1 MKTIIAIGRQ
11 YGSGGRQV
19 GKLLAA
25 ALGIPFYDRVLIEEA
40 ARQSGIDP
48 RHFERGDETA
58 AGSFLFAVS
67 MGLYGGAQLPAP
79 AEYSVS
85 DRIFF
90 AQADVIRQAAANG
103 PCVIVGRCA
112 DYILRER
119 SDLLSVFLYADRKD
133 RMQRAVREYGVAPEH
148 AEEQIQKMDKRR
160 GSYYAYYTGRRWQD
174 IGNYGVMLSTSV
186 LGVNGAARLLERAV
200 LERETHT
207 QPV

>member
-1 MKTIIAIGRQ
+1 MKTIVTIGRQ

-19 GKLLAA
+19 GKRLAA
-25 ALGIPFYDRVLIEEA
+25 ALGVPFYDKALIEEA
-40 ARQSGIDP
+40 AEKSGIDP

-58 AGSFLFAVS
+58 ANSFLFAVS

-79 AEYSVS
+79 MEYSVS

-90 AQADVIRQAAANG
+90 AQADVIRNAAENG

-119 SDLLSVFLYADRKD
+119 SDLLSVFLYAGKEDRV
-133 RMQRAVREYGVAPEH
+133 QRAVREYGVAPER
-148 AEEQIQKMDKRR
+148 AEEQVQKMDKRR

-174 IGNYGVMLSTSV
+174 IANYGLSLDT
-186 LGVNGAARLLERAV
+186 GVFGVDGAARLLERAV
-200 LERETHT
+200 LEREARG
-207 QPV
+207 